1 MYMARLEGLFG
12 LPALT
17 PSGPSTNVV
26 DVKNRS

>member
-1 MYMARLEGLFG
+1 MKMAEKEGLFG

-17 PSGPSTNVV
+17 PSGPSANNA